1 MYTATL
7 KTFKPKE
14 SCEEISIG
22 ESSPKQSK
30 ESDLSEGKR
39 AKTGDAIDIL

>member
-1 MYTATL
+1 MYTAVL

-14 SCEEISIG
+14 SCEERSIG

-30 ESDLSEGKR
+30 ESDLSEGKG

>member
-1 MYTATL
+1 MYTAAL

-14 SCEEISIG
+14 SCEERGID

-30 ESDLSEGKR
+30 KSDLSEGKG
-39 AKTGDAIDIL
+39 AKTGDAIDTL